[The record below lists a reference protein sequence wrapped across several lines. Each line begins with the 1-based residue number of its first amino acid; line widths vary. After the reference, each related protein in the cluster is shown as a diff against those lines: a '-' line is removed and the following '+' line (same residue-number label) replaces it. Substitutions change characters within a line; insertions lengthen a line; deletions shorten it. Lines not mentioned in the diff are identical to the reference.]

1 MVWDAIQYGTLDADA
16 LVMMA
21 AVPVIIAVL
30 LRALLGQTQ
39 LTRWA
44 TTLGTMW
51 FAINVLLAP
60 YSAGLRQDLMD
71 LGNTFR

>member
-1 MVWDAIQYGTLDADA
+1 VVWDAIQFGTLGPDELVA
-16 LVMMA
+16 LA
-21 AVPVIIAVL
+21 ALPVIIAIL
-30 LRALLGQTQ
+30 LRALLGRTQ

-60 YSAGLRQDLMD
+60 YSDGIRQDLLE